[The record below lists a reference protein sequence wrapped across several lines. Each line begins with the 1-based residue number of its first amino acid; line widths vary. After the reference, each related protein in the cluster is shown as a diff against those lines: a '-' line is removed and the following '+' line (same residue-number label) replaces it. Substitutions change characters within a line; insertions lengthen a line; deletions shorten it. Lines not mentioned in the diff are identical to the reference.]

1 MLSDTQASW
10 CWQRMDFTP
19 FIGDPDSAAWD
30 VPESNRPTPPVNLA
44 PLKRTIES
52 DPIRSRILR
61 VLIEDGGWVT
71 TGDLLRVARQVRS
84 IIGAVTIGTILEGMN
99 ELVSSRLILSRASLS
114 SGLDWAEWR
123 INPDWL
129 EPTRKLLQM
138 VGRVRTKGIEDRGS
152 EEIRHPRTQSPD
164 TSTHE

>member
-1 MLSDTQASW
+1 
-10 CWQRMDFTP
+10 MDFSP
-19 FIGDPDSAAWD
+19 FVGEPDSASWD
-30 VPESNRPTPPVNLA
+30 TPESNRPTPPINLA

-52 DPIRSRILR
+52 DAVRSRMLR

-99 ELVSSRLILSRASLS
+99 DLVSSRLILSRSSMS
-114 SGLDWAEWR
+114 SGIDWAEWR

-138 VGRVRTKGIEDRGS
+138 VGRVRTKATEDREQDETRFTRAS
-152 EEIRHPRTQSPD
+152 SPNGP
-164 TSTHE
+164 THE

>member
-1 MLSDTQASW
+1 
-10 CWQRMDFTP
+10 MDFSP
-19 FIGDPDSAAWD
+19 LIGGPDSGSWD
-30 VPESNRPTPPVNLA
+30 RPESNRPTPPINLA

-52 DPIRSRILR
+52 DPVHSRVLR

-71 TGDLLRVARQVRS
+71 TGDLLKVARQVRS

-114 SGLDWAEWR
+114 SGIDWAEWR

-138 VGRVRTKGIEDRGS
+138 IGRARTKGTEDRGLD
-152 EEIRHPRTQSPD
+152 EIRRPQGFVP
-164 TSTHE
+164 

>member
-1 MLSDTQASW
+1 
-10 CWQRMDFTP
+10 MDFSP
-19 FIGDPDSAAWD
+19 LIGDPDSASWD
-30 VPESNRPTPPVNLA
+30 KPGPNRPTPPINLA

-52 DPIRSRILR
+52 DPVRSRVLR

-138 VGRVRTKGIEDRGS
+138 VGRVRMKGTEDRVQ
-152 EEIRHPRTQSPD
+152 EETKFTRTPPPNNPTYD
-164 TSTHE
+164 

>member
-1 MLSDTQASW
+1 
-10 CWQRMDFTP
+10 MDFSP
-19 FIGDPDSAAWD
+19 FVGDPDSASWD
-30 VPESNRPTPPVNLA
+30 TREPSRPTPPINLA

-52 DPIRSRILR
+52 DPVRSRILR

-114 SGLDWAEWR
+114 SGLDWADWR

-138 VGRVRTKGIEDRGS
+138 VGRVRTMGAEDHGVDDIHSTR
-152 EEIRHPRTQSPD
+152 IPPPD
-164 TSTHE
+164 GPTHD